1 MILTIIAAVGSDG
14 AIGSGGNLA
23 FYVKADLRH
32 FKELTM
38 GCPVI
43 MGRKTFESL
52 PKGALPGRRNIVI
65 TRNAG
70 FSVPAVETAASV
82 DEAITL
88 AGDVPQAFI
97 IGGAEIYRQTIDRAD
112 RLEITFIDAEC
123 PGADT
128 FFPSIDP
135 ERWVVTSE
143 SPAETDPSTGLVY
156 RFVRLDR
163 K

>member
-14 AIGSGGNLA
+14 AIGSGGKLA
-23 FYVKADLRH
+23 FYVKPDLRH

-38 GCPVI
+38 GYPVI

-70 FSVPAVETAASV
+70 FSAPAVETAASV
-82 DEAITL
+82 DEALAL
-88 AGDVPQAFI
+88 AGDAGQVFI

-123 PGADT
+123 PGADK
-128 FFPSIDP
+128 FFPAIDP
-135 ERWVVTSE
+135 SLWQVAAE

-156 RFVRLDR
+156 RFVRFDR
-163 K
+163 R

>member
-14 AIGSGGNLA
+14 AIGSEGKLA

-65 TRNAG
+65 TRNPG
-70 FSVPAVETAASV
+70 FTAPAVETAASV
-82 DEAITL
+82 DEALAL
-88 AGDVPQAFI
+88 AGDAGQAFI
-97 IGGAEIYRQTIDRAD
+97 IGGAEIYRQTIGRAD
-112 RLEITFIDAEC
+112 RLEITFIDAAC

-128 FFPSIDP
+128 FFPEIIPADW
-135 ERWVVTSE
+135 EVTAE
-143 SPAETDPSTGLVY
+143 SPAETDPSTGLSY

-163 K
+163 R